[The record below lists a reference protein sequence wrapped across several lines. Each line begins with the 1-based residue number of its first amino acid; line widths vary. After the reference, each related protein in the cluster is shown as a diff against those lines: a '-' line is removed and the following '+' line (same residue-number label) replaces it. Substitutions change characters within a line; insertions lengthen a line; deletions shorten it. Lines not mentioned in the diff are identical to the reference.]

1 MKNSRLLKVAILT
14 TDNRDH
20 WRKYN
25 LPEPVFGPAI
35 EALLQGF
42 ALFPDRIQLH
52 VISATQRPLSIPAHL
67 GPNIFYHSLVV
78 PKIGWLKSIYL
89 GCILAVRRKLVT
101 IKPDIVHAQGT
112 ERDCAISAVFAFTP
126 KVLTIHGN
134 IRAIA
139 KTNRAPVFSFWWL
152 QARLE
157 GFVLPFFDCIFCN
170 SKHTRSIVLSS
181 TVNTRLVPNALR
193 LPFFSQTRTL
203 RPDSKIPR
211 FIVIGSIVPNKRPLE
226 ILRALESLFDTG
238 LPFLATF
245 VGTPGRDTYGN
256 RFLSAV
262 AKAKRMGWL
271 TIKNWMPE
279 SELINLMDSSD
290 ALIHFPMEEAFGLVV
305 AEALARGLKIFASKV
320 GGIVDIAEGVPD
332 LELFDSGDWS
342 SLEFSIRSW
351 ILNPIKPSPFAQEIM
366 KSRYHPKVI
375 ASQHLDIYQSIIN
388 DTLQKNDYHP

>member
-1 MKNSRLLKVAILT
+1 MKSSRLLKVAILT

-35 EALLQGF
+35 EALIQGF

-52 VISATQRPLSIPAHL
+52 VISATQRPLSLSAHL

-78 PKIGWLKSIYL
+78 PKTGWLKSIYL

-112 ERDCAISAVFAFTP
+112 ERDCAISAIFAPNP

-157 GFVLPFFDCIFCN
+157 GFVLPCFDCIFCN
-170 SKHTRSIVLSS
+170 SQHTRSLVFSS
-181 TVNTRLVPNALR
+181 TPNTQLVPNALR
-193 LPFFSQTRTL
+193 LPFFSHARTL
-203 RPDSKIPR
+203 QPDSKIPH
-211 FIVIGSIVPNKRPLE
+211 FIVVGSIVPNKRPLE
-226 ILRALESLFDTG
+226 ILRVLESLFDTG
-238 LPFLATF
+238 LPFRATF
-245 VGTPGRDTYGN
+245 VGTPGRDIYGN
-256 RFLSAV
+256 KFLSAV
-262 AKAKRMGWL
+262 ANAKQMGWL
-271 TIKNWMPE
+271 TMANWMPE

-290 ALIHFPMEEAFGLVV
+290 ALIHFPIEEAFGLVV

-320 GGIVDIAEGVPD
+320 GGIVDIAEGVPGLD
-332 LELFDSGDWS
+332 LFDSGDWS

-351 ILNPIKPSPFAQEIM
+351 ILNPIKPSSFAPEIM

-375 ASQHLDIYQSIIN
+375 ASQHLDIYQSMLN
-388 DTLQKNDYHP
+388 DTLQNK